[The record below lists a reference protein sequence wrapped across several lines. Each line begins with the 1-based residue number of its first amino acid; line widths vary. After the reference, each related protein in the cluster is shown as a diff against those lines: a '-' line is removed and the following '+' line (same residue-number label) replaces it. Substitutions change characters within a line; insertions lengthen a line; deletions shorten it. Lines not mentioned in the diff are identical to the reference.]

1 MDADAGPDAAWR
13 GGGLTPEQ
21 AQRAK
26 HQGVASADMSA
37 NRGGRWRT
45 WRTYTSALP
54 EPCGPA
60 RARRGADVTTAGD
73 DESIVREWGDRPR
86 GPRAAPRR
94 QAAAAAGTP
103 RPRTRAGAAPRAGG
117 ARGAP

>member
-37 NRGGRWRT
+37 SRGGRWRT

-73 DESIVREWGDRPR
+73 DESIVREWVDRLR
-86 GPRAAPRR
+86 GRDAARRR
-94 QAAAAAGTP
+94 QAAAVLGTLGP
-103 RPRTRAGAAPRAGG
+103 LTRPVVPALAEALRD
-117 ARGAP
+117 